1 MIGEFQSMWNT
12 AHKKNWPYLVFTP
25 DDRLPGGVPRRE
37 PPPQISSAY
46 QGEFMRLE
54 HDIMS
59 AMGIYAASLGDEG
72 QEVSGRAIMARQR
85 QGNIGSYP
93 YTDSFHTAYIYGCK
107 QIVRLIPHVYDTER
121 IVRIVGEDG
130 EDDMIPINARQGAMP
145 QVENLPDK
153 YSVPPRPG
161 VTDYL
166 NDISVGKYDVAV
178 TIGPSYTTQKEET
191 LAMLLDLVKTAP
203 GIGQMIMDLIVKN
216 MELPHS
222 EELISRLKKMVPIG
236 IREPEPD
243 EQALPEQPP
252 DPRIMLEMAKL
263 ELQKIDLQRKE
274 FEAQVKAIK
283 DLAEAESKE
292 VGSQLAVMT
301 AMMGEIRSKIDQEYS
316 HESGRQEFDLK
327 KQAMQPPTGGDTS
340 GGLIA

>member
-1 MIGEFQSMWNT
+1 
-12 AHKKNWPYLVFTP
+12 
-25 DDRLPGGVPRRE
+25 
-37 PPPQISSAY
+37 
-46 QGEFMRLE
+46 
-54 HDIMS
+54 
-59 AMGIYAASLGDEG
+59 
-72 QEVSGRAIMARQR
+72 
-85 QGNIGSYP
+85 
-93 YTDSFHTAYIYGCK
+93 
-107 QIVRLIPHVYDTER
+107 
-121 IVRIVGEDG
+121 
-130 EDDMIPINARQGAMP
+130 
-145 QVENLPDK
+145 
-153 YSVPPRPG
+153 
-161 VTDYL
+161 
-166 NDISVGKYDVAV
+166 
-178 TIGPSYTTQKEET
+178 
-191 LAMLLDLVKTAP
+191 MLLDLVKTAP